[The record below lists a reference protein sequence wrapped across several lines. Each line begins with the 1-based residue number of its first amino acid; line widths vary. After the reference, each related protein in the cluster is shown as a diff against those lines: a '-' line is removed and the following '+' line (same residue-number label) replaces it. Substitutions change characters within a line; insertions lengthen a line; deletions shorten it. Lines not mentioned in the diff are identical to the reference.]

1 MGRPRWEGA
10 EVMGRLGPEGFVEDD
25 PGLFFGALGEWLSTR
40 GCGRP
45 EEVGKGTGNP
55 IATTPVCPNQGFLPH
70 QLPPG
75 FP

>member
-1 MGRPRWEGA
+1 MGGPRWERA
-10 EVMGRLGPEGFVEDD
+10 EVMGRLDPEGFVEDD
-25 PGLFFGALGEWLSTR
+25 PGLFFGALGEWLGTR

-45 EEVGKGTGNP
+45 REVEKGT
-55 IATTPVCPNQGFLPH
+55 IATMPVCPNQGFLPH